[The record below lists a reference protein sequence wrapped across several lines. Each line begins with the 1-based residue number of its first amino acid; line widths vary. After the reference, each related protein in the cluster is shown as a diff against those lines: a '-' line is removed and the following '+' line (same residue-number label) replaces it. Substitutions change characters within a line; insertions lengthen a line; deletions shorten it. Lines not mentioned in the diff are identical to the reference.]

1 MKDTLFVLGISIFEN
16 NYKGKF
22 AHLNISRPLS
32 VLDIDN
38 DKIKMTRRTIG
49 ESGEVSK
56 YDQPLIIDYDY
67 ALQLE
72 KCGALVPRR
81 EYEFELTLDMSNPL
95 GGAVIKKLIPVDP
108 EIKKHFE
115 ASFASLANKG

>member
-1 MKDTLFVLGISIFEN
+1 MKDTLFVLGISIFKNDFRGE
-16 NYKGKF
+16 Y
-22 AHLNISRPLS
+22 AQLNISRPLQP
-32 VLDIDN
+32 LNIDKT
-38 DKIKMTRRTIG
+38 DYKITRRTIG

-56 YDQPLIIDYDY
+56 YDQPLLIDLDY

-95 GGAVIKKLIPVDP
+95 AGAIVKKLIPVDA

-115 ASFASLANKG
+115 ASFASLNKA